1 MTQYNAPL
9 KDIRFALQDVLG
21 ASALFERLPGFESAT
36 PDILDAVLEE
46 AAKFAEQVLAPI
58 NFSGDQEG
66 CELDKA
72 TASVRTPSGFKDA
85 YVQYVEGGW
94 PALTTPESFGGQ
106 GLPETVGAIVK
117 EMIDS
122 ANVSWGNFPMLS
134 HGSVEALKAHGE
146 PWQQEAFLKPITE
159 GRWTGTM
166 CLTEP
171 HCGTDLGLLKTRA
184 EPAADGSYRVSGTKI
199 FITAGEHDLTE
210 NIVHLVLARLPDAPP
225 GVKGISLFIVPKFK
239 VGKDG
244 QLGERNSLAVGS
256 IEHKMGIKASV
267 TCVMNFDQAEAWLI
281 GAPNKGLMAMFTM
294 MNTARLAVG
303 VQGLGLIER
312 GYQNSRN
319 YALDRLQM
327 RSLSGP
333 KYPDKPADPLIVHP
347 DVRRM
352 LLTQKAFAEGCRVLA
367 LYAYMQHDISTHS
380 ADENERKRGEELVS
394 FLTPIVKGLLTELA
408 QEATYD
414 AVQIFGGHGYIA
426 ETGIEQFARDAR
438 ITTLY
443 EGTTQIQA
451 NDLLGRKILQLN
463 GAGLKHFLGEIST
476 FCQEGA
482 SNTALGEF
490 IAPLAIVTKEWSELT
505 QEIAKRAQDNP
516 EEIGAAAVDY
526 LFYSGYV
533 ALAYCWARS
542 VAALAD
548 SSATADFKDA
558 KRHTARFYFTRI
570 LPRIHAHGAA
580 IRAGADTLMAMPESQ
595 FA

>member
-1 MTQYNAPL
+1 MTQYHAPL
-9 KDIRFALQDVLG
+9 KDIRFALYEVLG
-21 ASALFERLPGFESAT
+21 AGALFQRLPGFESAT
-36 PDILDAVLEE
+36 PDILDAVLDE
-46 AAKFAEQVLAPI
+46 AARFTEQVLAPL
-58 NFSGDQEG
+58 NQSADQEG
-66 CELDKA
+66 CVLDKA
-72 TASVRTPSGFKDA
+72 SASVRTPKGFKEA
-85 YVQYVEGGW
+85 YAQYVEGGW
-94 PALTTPESFGGQ
+94 SGLTTPEAFGGQ
-106 GLPETVGAIVK
+106 GLPETLGAMVK
-117 EMIDS
+117 EMVDS
-122 ANVSWGNFPMLS
+122 ANLSWSNFPMLS
-134 HGSVEALKAHGE
+134 HGSVEALKVHGE
-146 PWQQEAFLKPITE
+146 SWQQEAFLKPITE

-184 EPAADGSYRVSGTKI
+184 EPNADGSYRISGTKI

-244 QLGERNSLAVGS
+244 RIGERNALAVGS

-267 TCVMNFDQAEAWLI
+267 TCVMNFDQAEGWLI

-303 VQGLGLIER
+303 LQGLGLIER
-312 GYQNSRN
+312 AYQNSLN
-319 YALDRLQM
+319 YARERLQM
-327 RSLSGP
+327 RAPSGP

-352 LLTQKAFAEGCRVLA
+352 LLTQKSFAEGCRVLA
-367 LYAYMQHDISTHS
+367 LYAYLQHDISTHS
-380 ADENERKRGEELVS
+380 ADAGERQRGEELVS

-408 QEATYD
+408 QESTYH
-414 AVQIFGGHGYIA
+414 AVQIYGGHGYIA
-426 ETGIEQFARDAR
+426 ETGVEQFSRDAR

-451 NDLLGRKILQLN
+451 NDLIGRKILQLN
-463 GAGLKHFLGEIST
+463 GAGLKHFLGEISM
-476 FCQEGA
+476 FCQDNA
-482 SNTALGEF
+482 SNPALGEF

-505 QEIAKRAQDNP
+505 QEIARRAQGNA

-548 SSATADFKDA
+548 SAQGEDFKES

-580 IRAGADTLMAMPESQ
+580 IRAGAETLMAMPESQ
-595 FA
+595 FG

>member
-1 MTQYNAPL
+1 
-9 KDIRFALQDVLG
+9 
-21 ASALFERLPGFESAT
+21 
-36 PDILDAVLEE
+36 
-46 AAKFAEQVLAPI
+46 
-58 NFSGDQEG
+58 
-66 CELDKA
+66 
-72 TASVRTPSGFKDA
+72 
-85 YVQYVEGGW
+85 
-94 PALTTPESFGGQ
+94 
-106 GLPETVGAIVK
+106 
-117 EMIDS
+117 MIDS

-146 PWQQEAFLKPITE
+146 AWQQEAFLKPITE

-244 QLGERNSLAVGS
+244 KIGERNSLAVGS

-327 RSLSGP
+327 RSLSGA

-380 ADENERKRGEELVS
+380 PDENERKRGEELVS

-463 GAGLKHFLGEIST
+463 GAGLKHLHRD
-476 FCQEGA
+476 
-482 SNTALGEF
+482 
-490 IAPLAIVTKEWSELT
+490 V
-505 QEIAKRAQDNP
+505 
-516 EEIGAAAVDY
+516 
-526 LFYSGYV
+526 
-533 ALAYCWARS
+533 
-542 VAALAD
+542 
-548 SSATADFKDA
+548 
-558 KRHTARFYFTRI
+558 
-570 LPRIHAHGAA
+570 
-580 IRAGADTLMAMPESQ
+580 
-595 FA
+595 